1 MIKYFKYLCLV
12 AYILCFAN
20 SIYASSVPN
29 INAEA
34 AILIDAKTGTVLYA
48 KNANEKYY
56 PASITK
62 LMTALLTIENL
73 SPTDTVTFSKEAVYS
88 LDKESSNIGMDIG
101 EVITVDQA
109 LHGLLLWSANDVA
122 NGLAETIGGSIENFC
137 KMMNQRAQDI
147 GAVNTNFVNP
157 HGFHDV
163 NHYTTAY
170 DMALIMREIY
180 NNEYF
185 LEIMSHPTYR
195 IPATNVSDE
204 IIYLSQQHSLMN
216 SIRDSQMFR
225 SDVIGGKTGY
235 TSQAGN
241 TLVTASRQGN
251 IDLITVILKGNRL
264 NYYDDTNKL
273 LNYGF
278 SSFTSLNLS
287 TPKDILTILPLY
299 SIHSGKLYEVATC
312 EISVKEPLNAIVS
325 SNIKK
330 QDLDLNMTLP
340 KHINFGK
347 NIGDI
352 VGEVNYTYKGKR
364 LASCELMIS
373 DIKFLPA
380 PSPYVFPKDTSNV
393 DAFTYIY
400 PTVVC
405 ISVSL
410 FLILMLRLRRKKY
423 FFDDKNKLKFHKKV
437 QKTLK

>member
-12 AYILCFAN
+12 ACILCFAS
-20 SIYASSVPN
+20 SIYASTIPN

-34 AILIDAKTGTVLYA
+34 AILIDAKTGTVLYS
-48 KNANEKYY
+48 KNADTKYY

-73 SPTDTVTFSKEAVYS
+73 SPTDTVTFSKEAVHS
-88 LDKESSNIGMDIG
+88 LDKESSNIGMDVG
-101 EVITVDQA
+101 EIITVDQA

-122 NGLAETIGGSIENFC
+122 NGLAEKIGGSIENFGA
-137 KMMNQRAQDI
+137 MMNQRAQEI
-147 GAVNTNFVNP
+147 GAMNTNFVNP

-163 NHYTTAY
+163 NHYTTAH

-241 TLVTASRQGN
+241 TLVTASRRGN
-251 IDLITVILKGNRL
+251 IDLIAVVLKGNKA

-273 LNYGF
+273 LDYGF
-278 SSFTSLNLS
+278 NSFTSLSLS
-287 TPKDILTILPLY
+287 TPNDILTILPFY

-330 QDLDLNMTLP
+330 QDLDLSLELP
-340 KHINFGK
+340 EYIAFGR
-347 NIGDI
+347 NIGDV

-364 LASCELMIS
+364 LASSELVIS

-380 PSPYVFPKDTSNV
+380 PAPYVFPKDTSNV

-400 PTVVC
+400 PIVTGV
-405 ISVSL
+405 SFSL
-410 FLILMLRLRRKKY
+410 FIILIMRLRRKK
-423 FFDDKNKLKFHKKV
+423 FFFNEKNKLKFHK
-437 QKTLK
+437 TLK